1 MYSRKKNHLV
11 YLQTGKS
18 GSFFWKRGFKKKN
31 EKTKTSLNELPIFFF
46 FSVLLNH
53 AAFLNVLWPLGSH
66 HQNIQLWGDP
76 LYLFLEVSLR
86 LL

>member
-46 FSVLLNH
+46 FQSCSTMQRFSMFCDLLEC
-53 AAFLNVLWPLGSH
+53 H

>member
-31 EKTKTSLNELPIFFF
+31 EKTKTSLNELPIF
-46 FSVLLNH
+46 
-53 AAFLNVLWPLGSH
+53 
-66 HQNIQLWGDP
+66 I
-76 LYLFLEVSLR
+76 
-86 LL
+86 